1 MGSIW
6 WIRRDLRL
14 RDNLTL
20 QKALENPPIL
30 PVFILDPLLLK
41 NAPERRLN
49 FLFENLRS
57 LNVDLQS
64 RGSKLVVRTG
74 KPVEVL
80 ELLLNETGADQIL
93 AEEDFTP
100 YARLRS
106 VLAGSYL
113 PLKLVQGQLGIH
125 PLAVVKDSGKPYRKF
140 GAYKK
145 NWLAR
150 IQSIDPIS
158 VTEHIPTLIDIDSD
172 EIPVGEAEGSF
183 SAGEEAAYQRLDLFL
198 KKKVEFYHLTQ
209 DRMDLDGSSNL
220 APYFRFGVLGLRSAI
235 YRCLDILKNAES
247 RKDLLGIDAW
257 LNDLIMREFHIQ
269 IMYYF
274 PESRTQNF
282 RSIYDSLPWNNNH
295 SDFQAWREGRT
306 GYPVVDAAMRQ
317 LDSIGWIPNQAR
329 NIAASFLV
337 KDLLIDWRWGEKWF
351 RERLLDGDL
360 AINTGNWQQVAG
372 TGPDAAPFSRI
383 LNPTRQSKKYD
394 PTGNYIR
401 RWVPELADLEKD
413 VIHAPWEK
421 GKKVPG
427 YPKPIIAHKFATERA
442 GAAYRGI
449 SGD

>member
-20 QKALENPPIL
+20 QKALENPPVL

-41 NAPERRLN
+41 NASERRLN
-49 FLFENLRS
+49 FLFQNLRS
-57 LNVDLQS
+57 LSLDLES

-100 YARLRS
+100 YARLSS

-140 GAYKK
+140 GTYKK

-150 IQSIDPIS
+150 IQSIEPIS
-158 VTEHIPTLIDIDSD
+158 VTEHIPTLMDIDSD
-172 EIPVGEAEGSF
+172 EIPGGEAEGSF
-183 SAGEEAAYQRLDLFL
+183 TPGEEAAYQRLDLFL
-198 KKKVEFYHLTQ
+198 KKKVEFYHLTR
-209 DRMDLDGSSNL
+209 DRIDLDGSSNL
-220 APYFRFGVLGLRSAI
+220 APYLRFGILGLRSAI
-235 YRCLDILKNAES
+235 YRCQDILKNAEG
-247 RKDLLGIDAW
+247 RKDFLGIDAW
-257 LNDLIMREFHIQ
+257 LNDLIWREFHIH
-269 IMYYF
+269 IMYHF

-282 RSIYDSLPWNNNH
+282 RSLYDGLSWKNNH
-295 SDFQAWREGRT
+295 SEFQAWKEGRT

-360 AINTGNWQQVAG
+360 AVNTGNWQQVAG

-383 LNPTRQSKKYD
+383 LNPTRQSRKYD

-401 RWVPELADLEKD
+401 RWVPELAGLDKD
-413 VIHAPWEK
+413 AIHAPWEK

-442 GAAYRGI
+442 GAAYRAIG
-449 SGD
+449 GD